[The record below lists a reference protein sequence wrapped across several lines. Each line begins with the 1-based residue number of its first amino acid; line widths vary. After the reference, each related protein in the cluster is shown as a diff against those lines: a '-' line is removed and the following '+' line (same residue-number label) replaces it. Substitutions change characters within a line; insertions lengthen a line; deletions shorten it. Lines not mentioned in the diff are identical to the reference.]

1 MLSPKSEAPS
11 NPLVA
16 QLHDELYAGLFT
28 MEQTRRVLS
37 VSQPTLSKMIRA
49 GDLRT
54 VKLGTITYVSRDSLK
69 AFIAAAVGFP
79 NGHCQAPPSPRD
91 ELTP

>member
-1 MLSPKSEAPS
+1 MSTKSEAPS

-16 QLHDELYAGLFT
+16 ELHDELYSGLFT
-28 MEQTRRVLS
+28 MEQTRGVLG
-37 VSQPTLSKMIRA
+37 VSQPTLLKMIRA

-69 AFIAAAVGFP
+69 AFIATAVGAT
-79 NGHCQAPPSPRD
+79 NGHREGPPAPRD

>member
-1 MLSPKSEAPS
+1 MSTKSEAPS
-11 NPLVA
+11 NQLVT
-16 QLHDELYAGLFT
+16 QLHDELYSGLFT
-28 MEQTRRVLS
+28 MEQTRRVLG

-54 VKLGTITYVSRDSLK
+54 VKLGPNSYVSQDSVK
-69 AFIAAAVGFP
+69 AFIATALGAT
-79 NGHCQAPPSPRD
+79 NGHCSPPSPRD